1 MQQKELPWN
10 SLALICNCMDYSIL
24 CEVAKK
30 SKTGLVKRQ
39 IIELY
44 RTGMC
49 TEQQILDAARISRN
63 LLRRWNRYYQR
74 FRNWKFIVGAN
85 KYGGMK
91 QANTNELALL
101 KRRLADMEQHAK
113 KLELENQALH
123 TIINLA
129 EEQFKIP
136 IQKKSGLKQWLI

>member
-1 MQQKELPWN
+1 
-10 SLALICNCMDYSIL
+10 MDYSIL
-24 CEVAKK
+24 CEVLKK
-30 SKTGLVKRQ
+30 PKTGLFKRQ

-44 RTGMC
+44 RTGMYA
-49 TEQQILDAARISRN
+49 EQQILDAAKISRN

-74 FRNWKFIVGAN
+74 FRNCKFIVGA
-85 KYGGMK
+85 KKHRGMK
-91 QANTNELALL
+91 QTNMSELALL
-101 KRRLADMEQHAK
+101 KRKLADMEQHAR

-136 IQKKSGLKQWLI
+136 IRKKSGPKQ

>member
-1 MQQKELPWN
+1 
-10 SLALICNCMDYSIL
+10 MDYSIL

-30 SKTGLVKRQ
+30 PKTGLVRRQ

-49 TEQQILDAARISRN
+49 TEQQILDAAKISRN

-74 FRNWKFIVGAN
+74 FRNRKFIVRAK

-91 QANTNELALL
+91 QVNTNELALL
-101 KRRLADMEQHAK
+101 KRKLADMEQYAK
-113 KLELENQALH
+113 KLELENEALH

-129 EEQFKIP
+129 EVQFKIP
-136 IQKKSGLKQWLI
+136 IRKKSGLKQ